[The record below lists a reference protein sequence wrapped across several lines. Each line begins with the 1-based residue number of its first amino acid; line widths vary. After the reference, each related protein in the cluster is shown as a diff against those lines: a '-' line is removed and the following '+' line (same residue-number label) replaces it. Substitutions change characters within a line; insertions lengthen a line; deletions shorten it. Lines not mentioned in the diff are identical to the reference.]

1 MARTPKAQALG
12 RLIRQLRDE
21 AKLSTRGLG
30 ELLGVNPGTVS
41 RWETGDRA
49 PKPEEVARMLTK
61 LNVSDD
67 LYNEIMTM
75 VHDLFRS
82 EWVAITR
89 QEQRQQM
96 AAFVEFE
103 RESSKITAQSPIF
116 VPGMLQTRGY
126 VEGIMSKSD
135 LTAGEKAE
143 QIDRRLK
150 RKENLCK
157 KRETPHYR
165 ALIGTA
171 AVQLIVGSRAVM
183 AEQIRH
189 MIEMARL

>member
-103 RESSKITAQSPIF
+103 RESSKITAQ
-116 VPGMLQTRGY
+116 
-126 VEGIMSKSD
+126 
-135 LTAGEKAE
+135 
-143 QIDRRLK
+143 
-150 RKENLCK
+150 
-157 KRETPHYR
+157 
-165 ALIGTA
+165 
-171 AVQLIVGSRAVM
+171 
-183 AEQIRH
+183 
-189 MIEMARL
+189 